1 MTVKLIKK
9 IKKNIITINIMI
21 FLVAALFFIL
31 NKDKFDTYKTYIEY
45 SFQERLILTK
55 PSESN
60 FFNSG
65 KIKYFLNDLDFNKKF
80 YGITDI
86 GIKNSPN
93 KISIKIDYVQ
103 NKIEFT
109 FNAKK
114 KKFANIFVG
123 KDVVKKDVVN
133 RNEEVIQNFIEDSL
147 SKFHVKLYL
156 NLKNEIKYKEYHVA
170 QLIRIQSS
178 QAESRIAEIMATDLP
193 LEEKENF
200 ANQMRGRDFVNM
212 QILDSQRIISKL
224 YKFLELKNNKFII
237 VNNYS
242 NKFRRL
248 HLNSEEYVIS
258 FLILILLFNFLIKNF
273 EKILR

>member
-45 SFQERLILTK
+45 SFHERLILTK
-55 PSESN
+55 PSKSN

-80 YGITDI
+80 YGITDL
-86 GIKNSPN
+86 GIKNSPD
-93 KISIKIDYVQ
+93 KINIKIDYVQ
-103 NKIEFT
+103 SKIEFT

-114 KKFANIFVG
+114 KKFASIFVGNSDG
-123 KDVVKKDVVN
+123 KDVVEK
-133 RNEEVIQNFIEDSL
+133 NEEIINNFIEESL
-147 SKFHVKLYL
+147 NKFHVKLYS
-156 NLKNEIKYKEYHVA
+156 NLKNEIKHTEDQLG
-170 QLIRIQSS
+170 QLITVKSYQLDDI
-178 QAESRIAEIMATDLP
+178 DLI
-193 LEEKENF
+193 
-200 ANQMRGRDFVNM
+200 NM
-212 QILDSQRIISKL
+212 HILDKQRVISEL
-224 YKFLELKNNKFII
+224 YEFLELNNNKFII
-237 VNNYS
+237 VNDYS

-258 FLILILLFNFLIKNF
+258 FLILLLLFNFLIKNF
-273 EKILR
+273 NKILR